1 MSYSNI
7 LDKVQRYYSEKVKT
21 HGATARGVDWNS
33 VDSQRL
39 RFAQL
44 LKVVNRAQ
52 HFTINDYGCGYG
64 ALAGHLRDEGYSFS
78 YVGFDISSEMIA
90 KAKEVHGEDPQIT
103 FVTEER
109 MLTEAVYTVA
119 SGIFN
124 VKLETAAAEWDKYVL
139 QTLGTIDALSR
150 NGFAINVLTKYS
162 DAEFMR
168 PDLYYAD
175 PLFLFDYCK
184 TNYSRF
190 VTLLHDYPLYE
201 FTILVRKNS

>member
-90 KAKEVHGEDPQIT
+90 KAKEVHGTDPQIT
-103 FVTEER
+103 LVTEER
-109 MLTEAVYTVA
+109 MLTEADYTVA